1 MRDITLKIKLYG
13 AFRKFGDSVNLC
25 VVSGSNMDQVK
36 EALSKELGE
45 LVHDSAL
52 ANDNAI
58 LPKSYVFEQNA
69 MLSILPPVCGG

>member
-1 MRDITLKIKLYG
+1 MSDITLEIKLYG
-13 AFRKFGDSVNLC
+13 AFRKFGDSVNLR

-52 ANDNAI
+52 ANDNTI
-58 LPKSYVFEQNA
+58 LPKSYVFEQSA
-69 MLSILPPVCGG
+69 TLSILPPVCGG